1 MEKTGLSRR
10 TQRLP
15 TLIALV
21 GKGLHM
27 TNAFTLYG
35 WHLSYFT
42 GKVRCY
48 LNYKR
53 IPYVDQQ
60 VDLFTLMRT
69 IKRHTGVVV
78 MPVLRTPDAEW
89 LQDSSVIIDHLEA
102 LYPASPVVPTTPIQR
117 FTAYLLEAWG
127 DEWWIPVAMHTRWSH
142 AENYALWE
150 HDAGP
155 NLLPHFPGFLQRLAA
170 AYPAKAMR
178 GKLHSAG
185 VRPEQFAV
193 LDAWTENMLDL
204 LERHFAAQDYLL
216 GGHPTLADYGLVGTM
231 YGHLGRDPWPA
242 RELVAPRPHL
252 RAWIERMANPPINV
266 QAQPLLA
273 NDAIAATLEPILRVV
288 FAEFVPMLASIQ
300 QRVSELLPHYPAG
313 KPLPRGLDDID
324 IYTPQGT
331 LRRAAL
337 PYTLWMAQRALDSYQ
352 AMSATDQLALSNW
365 LKPLGGLELL
375 SLNLPRLHRSGLR
388 VAVE

>member
-1 MEKTGLSRR
+1 VEKTALKRR
-10 TQRLP
+10 ARFFP
-15 TLIALV
+15 PIIALV

-27 TNAFTLYG
+27 TTAFTLYG
-35 WHLSYFT
+35 WQLSYFT

-48 LNYKR
+48 LNYKG

-102 LYPASPVVPTTPIQR
+102 LYPATPVLPTTPIQR

-150 HDAGP
+150 REAGP
-155 NLLPHFPGFLQRLAA
+155 NLLPHFPPFIQRWAA

-178 GKLHSAG
+178 SKLHSVG
-185 VRPEQFAV
+185 VRPEQLAV
-193 LDAWTENMLDL
+193 LDAWTQNMLDL
-204 LERHFAAQDYLL
+204 LEQHFAAQDYLL
-216 GGHPTLADYGLVGTM
+216 GGHPTLADYGLVGTL

-242 RELVAPRPHL
+242 RELIAPRPHL
-252 RAWIERMANPPINV
+252 RAWIEHMANPPA
-266 QAQPLLA
+266 QSKQQPLLA
-273 NDAIAATLEPILRVV
+273 NDAIAVTLEPILRVV

-300 QRVSELLPHYPAG
+300 QRVMELLPHYPTG
-313 KPLPRGLDDID
+313 KTLPRGLPDID
-324 IYTPQGT
+324 IGTAQGN

-337 PYTLWMAQRALDSYQ
+337 PYTLWMAQRVLDSYQ
-352 AMSATDQLALSNW
+352 AMSAADQLALANW
-365 LKPLGGLELL
+365 LKPLGGLPLL
-375 SLNLPRLHRSGLR
+375 SLKLPRLQRSGLR
-388 VAVE
+388 VVVA